1 MTVKNPSYHMIARI
15 FYSFI
20 HRVSGR
26 CFYSPRAEPK
36 RLLSGVL
43 SAVKSDLLCVPITM
57 AIIASE
63 FGYDLAK
70 ITAVLNHAKL
80 VETAGYVQG
89 AVGSLK
95 GMLEGFEGMVL
106 RSFEVPPFSNLD

>member
-70 ITAVLNHAKL
+70 NYSRPQPREISRNRGLC
-80 VETAGYVQG
+80 AG
-89 AVGSLK
+89 GSWFI
-95 GMLEGFEGMVL
+95 E
-106 RSFEVPPFSNLD
+106 RYA